1 MEVTIRQVPAQP
13 DIQEQ
18 QEAWLFH
25 GTKYSVEVNPMKK
38 VTIFVSLLLL
48 LFLTACN
55 ARSAES
61 DAQQPTQ
68 PQAESVAL
76 QVDVSGLPEGQCYR
90 QTPYLNPIGISYP
103 EGQCVW
109 NGKVYSFSNAPAKL
123 GVTDANGNSE
133 VLELPDVE
141 YIYSVCE
148 TGDTLALLAGANPLF
163 FAGTDD
169 EQSAQASSDGGH
181 AIYIYD
187 ETRHLTGSISLAER
201 GADAPYELDSNG
213 TDYFMLFSDA
223 VVRVGSDGTQLAKSG
238 DMGGRL
244 LQLVCAD
251 NAVYVCV
258 EGVRIYQTEKVVR
271 LNAQTLEPEAEL
283 SCAGLDIQGMGTA
296 ADGTLLLI
304 SGEYL
309 LRPDFA
315 AGTMTAIL
323 HWADNA
329 NTSVNNYRSVLETET
344 GFFAWNSDVEA
355 ACFYEKLPDG
365 ETLEDPTVITL
376 FAGAGSYDIEIAAA
390 NFQKLYPQYRI
401 DITASESDEQT
412 ELTLT
417 ELGAGKGYDLYL
429 LYDSQWTQL
438 DDAVFFEDLTRWM
451 EADNSKPLERIRPSV
466 LRQMQ
471 KNGGIYR
478 LPLTYTILTY
488 AADPEQL
495 SDNKPETVLR
505 ASEQGGEEFYPFA
518 FNLDYSPQMAERC
531 AIDYV
536 DAAQGTCNFEC
547 DSFYAQ
553 LALLRRQKAALDTL
567 PKNLDVADIRD
578 GLLYYYV
585 ILSADSIVYQP
596 GRYVYPELKQYVYY
610 AYPSDYD
617 SGCQLDFNSLL
628 SINTKSEQKAG
639 AWAFLS
645 YLLSESY
652 QQSMNYLPVSDTVLQ
667 EQFAQLLAQEKI
679 TLEDIDTFYAL
690 VDHAQKP
697 DYPTE
702 PIEKII
708 QEEMAAYIDGAIDE
722 KTTAERIQS
731 RAGLYLM
738 EQKESFF
745 LNRTESKGNAAMTL
759 TIYNLSASPSG
770 EKTCTLSA
778 EDAAVVE
785 TLFSIDSMTP
795 TANDSESVCA
805 YQFDIENRSY
815 LLDDSLDYVDAILR
829 ESEDDYKYYGKHL
842 SDAEIE
848 SLREIIEAYAE

>member
-1 MEVTIRQVPAQP
+1 
-13 DIQEQ
+13 
-18 QEAWLFH
+18 
-25 GTKYSVEVNPMKK
+25 MKK

-48 LFLTACN
+48 LFLTACD
-55 ARSAES
+55 ARSNAL
-61 DAQQPTQ
+61 DAQKEAQ
-68 PQAESVAL
+68 PQAEVSL
-76 QVDVSGLPEGQCYR
+76 PVDISGLPEGQCYR
-90 QTPYLNPIGISYP
+90 QMPYLNPIGISYP

-109 NGKVYSFSNAPAKL
+109 NDKVYSFSNAPAKL

-133 VLELPDVE
+133 ALELPDAE
-141 YIYSVCE
+141 FIYSVCE

-181 AIYIYD
+181 AIYLYD
-187 ETRHLTGSISLAER
+187 ETGHLTGSIPLAECS
-201 GADAPYELDSNG
+201 ADAPYELDSNG
-213 TDYFMLFSDA
+213 TDYFVLFSDT
-223 VVRVGSDGTQLAKSG
+223 VVRVGADGTQLAKSG

-244 LQLVCAD
+244 LQLACAD

-258 EGVRIYQTEKVVR
+258 EGGRIYQTEKVVR

-283 SCAGLDIQGMGTA
+283 SCAGLDVQGMGTA

-309 LRPDFA
+309 LRPNFD
-315 AGTMTAIL
+315 AGTLTAIL
-323 HWADNA
+323 RWADNA
-329 NTSVNNYRSVLETET
+329 STSVNNYRSVLETET

-417 ELGAGKGYDLYL
+417 ELGVGKGYDLYL
-429 LYDSQWTQL
+429 LYDFQWTQL

-478 LPLTYTILTY
+478 LPSGYNILTY
-488 AADPEQL
+488 AANPELL

-505 ASEQGGEEFYPFA
+505 ASEQGGEELYPFA
-518 FNLDYSPQMAERC
+518 FNLDYSSQMATRC

-536 DAAQGTCNFEC
+536 DAAQGTCNFQCE
-547 DSFYAQ
+547 SFYAQ

-567 PKNLDVADIRD
+567 PKNLDVADIRN

-596 GRYVYPELKQYVYY
+596 GRYLYPELKQYVYY
-610 AYPSDYD
+610 AYPSDQD
-617 SGCQLDFNSLL
+617 GGCQLEFGSLL
-628 SINTKSEQKAG
+628 SINSQSEQKAG

-645 YLLSESY
+645 YLLSSAY
-652 QQSMNYLPVSDTVLQ
+652 QQSVNYLPVSDTVLQ
-667 EQFAQLLAQEKI
+667 EQFAQLLAEETVTQ
-679 TLEDIDTFYAL
+679 EDIDTFYTL
-690 VDHAQKP
+690 VDHAQKL

-702 PIEKII
+702 PIEQII
-708 QEEMAAYIDGAIDE
+708 EEEMAAYLDGAIDE

-738 EQKESFF
+738 EQK
-745 LNRTESKGNAAMTL
+745 
-759 TIYNLSASPSG
+759 
-770 EKTCTLSA
+770 
-778 EDAAVVE
+778 VE
-785 TLFSIDSMTP
+785 
-795 TANDSESVCA
+795 
-805 YQFDIENRSY
+805 
-815 LLDDSLDYVDAILR
+815 
-829 ESEDDYKYYGKHL
+829 
-842 SDAEIE
+842 
-848 SLREIIEAYAE
+848 

>member
-1 MEVTIRQVPAQP
+1 
-13 DIQEQ
+13 
-18 QEAWLFH
+18 
-25 GTKYSVEVNPMKK
+25 MKK
-38 VTIFVSLLLL
+38 TICSFFLILL

-55 ARSAES
+55 ARSSAP
-61 DAQQPTQ
+61 DAQQSPE
-68 PQAESVAL
+68 PQAEAAL
-76 QVDVSGLPEGQCYR
+76 LVDISELPDGQCYR
-90 QTPYLNPIGISYP
+90 QTPYLNPIGISQP
-103 EGQCVW
+103 DGECVW

-123 GVTDANGNSE
+123 GVTGANGNSE
-133 VLELPDVE
+133 ALELPDAE
-141 YIYSVCE
+141 YIYGMCE
-148 TGDTLALLAGANPLF
+148 NGDTLAVLAGADPLF
-163 FAGTDD
+163 FAGTDN
-169 EQSAQASSDGGH
+169 EQSAQASDNGNH
-181 AIYIYD
+181 AIYLYD
-187 ETRHLTGSISLAER
+187 EAGNLTGSIPLAER
-201 GADAPYELDSNG
+201 CADAPYALESDG
-213 TDYFMLFSDA
+213 TDYFLLFSDA
-223 VVRVGSDGTQLAKSG
+223 VIRVGSDGTQLAKSG

-244 LQLVCAD
+244 LQLACAD
-251 NAVYVCV
+251 GAVYVCV
-258 EGVRIYQTEKVVR
+258 EGDRIYQTEKVIR
-271 LNAQTLEPEAEL
+271 LNAQTLETEAEL

-417 ELGAGKGYDLYL
+417 ELGVGKGYDLYL
-429 LYDSQWTQL
+429 LYDFQWTQL
-438 DDAVFFEDLTRWM
+438 DDSVFFEDLTRWM
-451 EADNSKPLERIRPSV
+451 EADNAKPLERIRPSV
-466 LRQMQ
+466 LEQMQ
-471 KNGGIYR
+471 KNGSIYR

-495 SDNKPETVLR
+495 SDNTPETVLR

-536 DAAQGTCNFEC
+536 DAAQGTCNFQCE
-547 DSFYAQ
+547 SFYAQ

-596 GRYVYPELKQYVYY
+596 GRYGYPELKQSMYY

-617 SGCQLDFNSLL
+617 GGCQLNFSSML
-628 SINTKSEQKAG
+628 SINTQSEQKAG

-645 YLLSESY
+645 YLLSSAY
-652 QQSMNYLPVSDTVLQ
+652 QQTVPYLPVSDAVLQ
-667 EQFAQLLAQEKI
+667 EQFKQLLTEETVTQA
-679 TLEDIDTFYAL
+679 DIDTFYTL
-690 VDHAQKP
+690 VDHAQKL

-702 PIEKII
+702 PIEQII
-708 QEEMAAYIDGAIDE
+708 EEEMAAYLDDAIDE

-738 EQKESFF
+738 EQK
-745 LNRTESKGNAAMTL
+745 
-759 TIYNLSASPSG
+759 
-770 EKTCTLSA
+770 
-778 EDAAVVE
+778 VE
-785 TLFSIDSMTP
+785 
-795 TANDSESVCA
+795 
-805 YQFDIENRSY
+805 
-815 LLDDSLDYVDAILR
+815 
-829 ESEDDYKYYGKHL
+829 
-842 SDAEIE
+842 
-848 SLREIIEAYAE
+848 

>member
-1 MEVTIRQVPAQP
+1 MFLPVASRWTLFLPATP
-13 DIQEQ
+13 RWIEPPLDIQDRLQ
-18 QEAWLFH
+18 QGARFFRAPKQTIWVTH
-25 GTKYSVEVNPMKK
+25 MKK
-38 VTIFVSLLLL
+38 TVFSIFLLLL

-61 DAQQPTQ
+61 DVQQSTQ
-68 PQAESVAL
+68 PKAESVAA
-76 QVDVSGLPEGQCYR
+76 QVDVSGLPEGQCYN

-133 VLELPDVE
+133 ALELPDAE

-148 TGDTLALLAGANPLF
+148 TDDALALLAGANPLF

-169 EQSAQASSDGGH
+169 EQSVRASSDGGY
-181 AIYIYD
+181 AIYLYD
-187 ETRHLTGSISLAER
+187 ETEHLTGSIPLAEC

-213 TDYFMLFSDA
+213 TDYFILFGDA
-223 VVRVGSDGTQLAKSG
+223 VVLVGADGTELAKSG
-238 DMGGRL
+238 DIGGRL
-244 LQLVCAD
+244 LQLVCVD
-251 NAVYVCV
+251 GAVFVRV
-258 EGVRIYQTEKVVR
+258 EGDVIYQTEKIVR
-271 LNAQTLEPEAEL
+271 LNAQTLETEGEL
-283 SCAGLDIQGMGTA
+283 SCDGLDIQGMGKA

-309 LRPDFA
+309 LRPDFD
-315 AGTMTAIL
+315 AGTLTAIL

-329 NTSVNNYRSVLETET
+329 NTSVNNYRTVLETES

-355 ACFYEKLPDG
+355 ACFYEKLPEG

-376 FAGAGSYDIEIAAA
+376 FAGTGSYDIEIAAA

-401 DITASESDEQT
+401 DITAAESDEQT
-412 ELTLT
+412 ELALT
-417 ELGAGKGYDLYL
+417 ELGAGKGYDMYL
-429 LYDSQWTQL
+429 LYDTQWAQL

-451 EADNSKPLERIRPSV
+451 EADSTKPLERIRPSV
-466 LRQMQ
+466 LRQVQ
-471 KNGGIYR
+471 KNGGVYR
-478 LPLTYTILTY
+478 LPVDYTILTY

-495 SDNKPETVLR
+495 PDCRPETVLR
-505 ASEQGGEEFYPFA
+505 ACEQGDDTLYPFA
-518 FNLDYSPQMAERC
+518 RNSDYSSQMAKRC

-536 DAAQGTCNFEC
+536 DAAQETCNFEC

-553 LALLRRQKAALDTL
+553 LALLRRQQEALDAL
-567 PKNLDVADIRD
+567 PKNLDVAATCD

-596 GRYVYPELKQYVYY
+596 GRYAYPELKQYVYY
-610 AYPSDYD
+610 AYPSDYN

-679 TLEDIDTFYAL
+679 TQENIDTFYAL

-702 PIEKII
+702 PIEQII
-708 QEEMAAYIDGAIDE
+708 LEEMAAYLDGAIDE

-731 RAGLYLM
+731 RVSLYLM
-738 EQKESFF
+738 EQK
-745 LNRTESKGNAAMTL
+745 
-759 TIYNLSASPSG
+759 
-770 EKTCTLSA
+770 
-778 EDAAVVE
+778 VE
-785 TLFSIDSMTP
+785 
-795 TANDSESVCA
+795 
-805 YQFDIENRSY
+805 
-815 LLDDSLDYVDAILR
+815 
-829 ESEDDYKYYGKHL
+829 
-842 SDAEIE
+842 
-848 SLREIIEAYAE
+848 

>member
-1 MEVTIRQVPAQP
+1 MFLPVASRWTLFLPATP
-13 DIQEQ
+13 RWIEPPLDIQDRLQ
-18 QEAWLFH
+18 QGARFFRAPKQTIWVTH
-25 GTKYSVEVNPMKK
+25 MKK
-38 VTIFVSLLLL
+38 TVFSIFLLLL

-61 DAQQPTQ
+61 DVQQSTQ
-68 PQAESVAL
+68 PKAESVAA
-76 QVDVSGLPEGQCYR
+76 QVDVSGLPEGQCYN

-133 VLELPDVE
+133 ALDLPDAE

-148 TGDTLALLAGANPLF
+148 TDDALALLAGANPLF

-169 EQSAQASSDGGH
+169 EQSVRASSDGGY
-181 AIYIYD
+181 AIYLYD
-187 ETRHLTGSISLAER
+187 ETEHLTGSIPLAEC
-201 GADAPYELDSNG
+201 GADAPYELDSDG
-213 TDYFMLFSDA
+213 TDYFILFGDA
-223 VVRVGSDGTQLAKSG
+223 VVLVGADGTELAKSG
-238 DMGGRL
+238 DIGGRL
-244 LQLVCAD
+244 LQLVCVD
-251 NAVYVCV
+251 GAVFVRV
-258 EGVRIYQTEKVVR
+258 EGDVIYQTEKIVR
-271 LNAQTLEPEAEL
+271 LNAQTLETEGEL
-283 SCAGLDIQGMGTA
+283 SCDGLDIQGMGKA

-309 LRPDFA
+309 LRPDFD
-315 AGTMTAIL
+315 AGTLTAIL

-329 NTSVNNYRSVLETET
+329 NTSVNNYRTVLETES

-355 ACFYEKLPDG
+355 ACFYEKLPEG

-376 FAGAGSYDIEIAAA
+376 FAGTGSYDIEIAAA

-401 DITASESDEQT
+401 DITAAESDEQT
-412 ELTLT
+412 ELALT
-417 ELGAGKGYDLYL
+417 ELGAGKGYDMYL
-429 LYDSQWTQL
+429 LYDTQWAQL

-451 EADNSKPLERIRPSV
+451 EADSTKPLERIRPSV
-466 LRQMQ
+466 LRQVQ
-471 KNGGIYR
+471 KNGGVYR
-478 LPLTYTILTY
+478 LPVDYTILTY

-495 SDNKPETVLR
+495 PDCRPETVLR
-505 ASEQGGEEFYPFA
+505 ACEQGDDTLYPFA
-518 FNLDYSPQMAERC
+518 RNSDYSSQMAKRC

-536 DAAQGTCNFEC
+536 DAAQETCNFEC

-553 LALLRRQKAALDTL
+553 LALLRRQQEALDAL
-567 PKNLDVADIRD
+567 PKNLDVAATCD

-679 TLEDIDTFYAL
+679 TQENIDTFYAL

-702 PIEKII
+702 PIEQII
-708 QEEMAAYIDGAIDE
+708 LEEMAAYLDGAIDE

-731 RAGLYLM
+731 RVSLYLM
-738 EQKESFF
+738 EQK
-745 LNRTESKGNAAMTL
+745 
-759 TIYNLSASPSG
+759 
-770 EKTCTLSA
+770 
-778 EDAAVVE
+778 VE
-785 TLFSIDSMTP
+785 
-795 TANDSESVCA
+795 
-805 YQFDIENRSY
+805 
-815 LLDDSLDYVDAILR
+815 
-829 ESEDDYKYYGKHL
+829 
-842 SDAEIE
+842 
-848 SLREIIEAYAE
+848 

>member
-1 MEVTIRQVPAQP
+1 
-13 DIQEQ
+13 
-18 QEAWLFH
+18 
-25 GTKYSVEVNPMKK
+25 MKK
-38 VTIFVSLLLL
+38 TVFSFFFLLL
-48 LFLTACN
+48 LFLTACDAQSN
-55 ARSAES
+55 EP
-61 DAQQPTQ
+61 DAQQSTDI
-68 PQAESVAL
+68 QAENAAS
-76 QVDVSGLPEGQCYR
+76 QVDISELPEGQCYS

-133 VLELPDVE
+133 ALELPDVE

-187 ETRHLTGSISLAER
+187 ETGHLTGSISLAER

-213 TDYFMLFSDA
+213 KDYFMLLSDA
-223 VVRVGSDGTQLAKSG
+223 VVRVGADGTQLTKSG

-244 LQLVCAD
+244 LQLVCVD
-251 NAVYVCV
+251 GAVFVRV
-258 EGVRIYQTEKVVR
+258 EGDAIYQTEKIVR
-271 LNAQTLEPEAEL
+271 LNAQTLETETEL
-283 SCAGLDIQGMGTA
+283 SCDGLDIQGMGKA

-309 LRPDFA
+309 LRPNFD
-315 AGTMTAIL
+315 AGTLTAIL
-323 HWADNA
+323 RWADNA
-329 NTSVNNYRSVLETET
+329 STSVNNYRSVMETES
-344 GFFAWNSDVEA
+344 GFFAWNSDVEVA
-355 ACFYEKLPDG
+355 YFYEKLPDG

-376 FAGAGSYDIEIAAA
+376 FAGAGSYEIELAAV

-401 DITASESDEQT
+401 DITAAESDEQT
-412 ELTLT
+412 ELALT
-417 ELGAGKGYDLYL
+417 ELGAGKGYDMYM

-438 DDAVFFEDLTRWM
+438 DDSVFFEDLTRWM
-451 EADNSKPLERIRPSV
+451 EADSTKPIEKIRPSV
-466 LRQMQ
+466 LQQMQ

-495 SDNKPETVLR
+495 SDSRPETVLQ
-505 ASEQGGEEFYPFA
+505 ACEHGGEELYPFT
-518 FNLDYSPQMAERC
+518 FVTDYSSQMARRC

-567 PKNLDVADIRD
+567 PKNLDVAATCD

-596 GRYVYPELKQYVYY
+596 GRYLYPELKQYVYY
-610 AYPSDYD
+610 AYPSDYAG
-617 SGCQLDFNSLL
+617 GCQLEFDSQL
-628 SINTKSEQKAG
+628 SISSQSEQKEG

-645 YLLSESY
+645 YLLSDAY
-652 QQSMNYLPVSDTVLQ
+652 QQSVYSLPVNDMVLQ
-667 EQFAQLLAQEKI
+667 EQFAQLLAEEKV
-679 TLEDIDTFYAL
+679 TQEDIDTLYAL

-702 PIEKII
+702 PIEQII
-708 QEEMAAYIDGAIDE
+708 QEEMAAYLDGAVDE
-722 KTTAERIQS
+722 KTTAEHIQS
-731 RAGLYLM
+731 RALLYLM
-738 EQKESFF
+738 EQKV
-745 LNRTESKGNAAMTL
+745 A
-759 TIYNLSASPSG
+759 
-770 EKTCTLSA
+770 
-778 EDAAVVE
+778 
-785 TLFSIDSMTP
+785 
-795 TANDSESVCA
+795 
-805 YQFDIENRSY
+805 
-815 LLDDSLDYVDAILR
+815 
-829 ESEDDYKYYGKHL
+829 
-842 SDAEIE
+842 
-848 SLREIIEAYAE
+848 

>member
-1 MEVTIRQVPAQP
+1 MFLPVASRWTLFLPATP
-13 DIQEQ
+13 RWIEPPLDIQDRLQ
-18 QEAWLFH
+18 QGARFFRAPKQTIWVTH
-25 GTKYSVEVNPMKK
+25 MKK
-38 VTIFVSLLLL
+38 TVFSIFLLLL

-61 DAQQPTQ
+61 DVQQSTQ
-68 PQAESVAL
+68 PKAESVAA
-76 QVDVSGLPEGQCYR
+76 QVDVSGLPEGQCYN

-133 VLELPDVE
+133 ALELPDAE
-141 YIYSVCE
+141 YLYGVCGA
-148 TGDTLALLAGANPLF
+148 GDTLAVLAGADPLF
-163 FAGTDD
+163 FAGTDN
-169 EQSAQASSDGGH
+169 EQSVQASGDDGH
-181 AIYIYD
+181 AIYLYD
-187 ETRHLTGSISLAER
+187 KAGNLTGSIPLAER
-201 GADAPYELDSNG
+201 CADAPYALDSDG
-213 TDYFMLFSDA
+213 TDFFLLFSDA
-223 VVRVGSDGTQLAKSG
+223 VVRIGADGTQLAKSG

-244 LQLVCAD
+244 LQLICAD

-258 EGVRIYQTEKVVR
+258 EGGRIYQTEKVVR

-283 SCAGLDIQGMGTA
+283 SCAGLDVQGMGTA

-309 LRPDFA
+309 LRPDFD
-315 AGTMTAIL
+315 AGTLTAIL

-329 NTSVNNYRSVLETET
+329 NTSVNNYRSILETET

-376 FAGAGSYDIEIAAA
+376 FAGTGSYEIEIAAA

-412 ELTLT
+412 ELALT

-438 DDAVFFEDLTRWM
+438 DDSVFFEDLTRWM
-451 EADNSKPLERIRPSV
+451 EADSTKPLERIRPSV
-466 LRQMQ
+466 LQQMQ

-495 SDNKPETVLR
+495 SDNKPETVLQ
-505 ASEQGGEEFYPFA
+505 ACEQGGEELYPFA
-518 FNLDYSPQMAERC
+518 RNAEYSSLMAERC

-536 DAAQGTCNFEC
+536 DAAQGTCNFQCE
-547 DSFYAQ
+547 SFYAQ
-553 LALLRRQKAALDTL
+553 LALLQRQQEALDAL
-567 PKNLDVADIRD
+567 PKNLDVAATCD

-679 TLEDIDTFYAL
+679 TQENIDTFYAL

-702 PIEKII
+702 PIEQII
-708 QEEMAAYIDGAIDE
+708 LEEMAAYLDGAIDE

-731 RAGLYLM
+731 RVSLYLM
-738 EQKESFF
+738 EQK
-745 LNRTESKGNAAMTL
+745 
-759 TIYNLSASPSG
+759 
-770 EKTCTLSA
+770 
-778 EDAAVVE
+778 VE
-785 TLFSIDSMTP
+785 
-795 TANDSESVCA
+795 
-805 YQFDIENRSY
+805 
-815 LLDDSLDYVDAILR
+815 
-829 ESEDDYKYYGKHL
+829 
-842 SDAEIE
+842 
-848 SLREIIEAYAE
+848 

>member
-1 MEVTIRQVPAQP
+1 MKIRTSSSKAYKTQESAQS
-13 DIQEQ
+13 QEQ
-18 QEAWLFH
+18 PKH
-25 GTKYSVEVNPMKK
+25 GIEMNHMKK
-38 VTIFVSLLLL
+38 TIFSLFLLLL
-48 LFLTACN
+48 LFLTACD
-55 ARSAES
+55 ARSNAL
-61 DAQQPTQ
+61 DAQKEAQ
-68 PQAESVAL
+68 PQAEVSL
-76 QVDVSGLPEGQCYR
+76 PVDISGLPEGQCYR
-90 QTPYLNPIGISYP
+90 QMPYLNPIGISYP

-109 NGKVYSFSNAPAKL
+109 NDKVYSFSNAPAKL

-133 VLELPDVE
+133 ALELPDAE
-141 YIYSVCE
+141 FIYSVCE
-148 TGDTLALLAGANPLF
+148 TGDTLAVLAGADPLF
-163 FAGTDD
+163 FAGTDN
-169 EQSAQASSDGGH
+169 EQSAQASENGNH
-181 AIYIYD
+181 AIYLYD
-187 ETRHLTGSISLAER
+187 EAGNLTGSIPLAER
-201 GADAPYELDSNG
+201 YADAPYALDSDG
-213 TDYFMLFSDA
+213 TDFFLLFSDA
-223 VVRVGSDGTQLAKSG
+223 VVRIGADGTQLAKSG

-244 LQLVCAD
+244 LQLICAD

-258 EGVRIYQTEKVVR
+258 EGGRIYQTEKVVR

-567 PKNLDVADIRD
+567 PKNLDVAATCD

-596 GRYVYPELKQYVYY
+596 GRYLYPELKQYVYY
-610 AYPSDYD
+610 AYPSDYAG
-617 SGCQLDFNSLL
+617 GCQLEFDSQL
-628 SINTKSEQKAG
+628 SINSQSEQKEG

-645 YLLSESY
+645 YLLSDAY
-652 QQSMNYLPVSDTVLQ
+652 QQSVYSLPVNDMVLQ
-667 EQFAQLLAQEKI
+667 EQFAQLLAEEKV
-679 TLEDIDTFYAL
+679 TQEDIDTLYAL

-702 PIEKII
+702 PIEQII
-708 QEEMAAYIDGAIDE
+708 QEEMAAYLDGVIDE

-738 EQKESFF
+738 EQK
-745 LNRTESKGNAAMTL
+745 
-759 TIYNLSASPSG
+759 
-770 EKTCTLSA
+770 
-778 EDAAVVE
+778 V
-785 TLFSIDSMTP
+785 
-795 TANDSESVCA
+795 
-805 YQFDIENRSY
+805 Q
-815 LLDDSLDYVDAILR
+815 
-829 ESEDDYKYYGKHL
+829 
-842 SDAEIE
+842 
-848 SLREIIEAYAE
+848 

>member
-1 MEVTIRQVPAQP
+1 
-13 DIQEQ
+13 
-18 QEAWLFH
+18 
-25 GTKYSVEVNPMKK
+25 MKK
-38 VTIFVSLLLL
+38 TVFPFFLLLL

-61 DAQQPTQ
+61 DVQQSTQ
-68 PQAESVAL
+68 PKAESVAS
-76 QVDVSGLPEGQCYR
+76 QVDVSGLPEGQCYN

-109 NGKVYSFSNAPAKL
+109 NDKVYSFSNAPAKL

-181 AIYIYD
+181 AIYLYD
-187 ETRHLTGSISLAER
+187 ETGNLTGSIPLTER
-201 GADAPYELDSNG
+201 CTDAPYELDSNG

-223 VVRVGSDGTQLAKSG
+223 VVRVGDDGTQLAKSG
-238 DMGGRL
+238 DIGGRL
-244 LQLVCAD
+244 LQLVCVD
-251 NAVYVCV
+251 GAVFVRV
-258 EGVRIYQTEKVVR
+258 EGDAIYQTEKIIR
-271 LNAQTLEPEAEL
+271 LDAQTLETETEF
-283 SCAGLDIQGMGTA
+283 SCDGLDIQGMGKA
-296 ADGTLLLI
+296 EDGTLLLI
-304 SGEYL
+304 SGVYL
-309 LRPDFA
+309 LRPDFE
-315 AGTMTAIL
+315 AGKLTAIL
-323 HWADNA
+323 HLADNA
-329 NTSVNNYRSVLETET
+329 NTSVNNYRSVLETEH

-355 ACFYEKLPDG
+355 ACFYEKLPEG

-376 FAGAGSYDIEIAAA
+376 FAGTGSYDIEIAAA

-401 DITASESDEQT
+401 DITAAESDEQT
-412 ELTLT
+412 ELALT
-417 ELGAGKGYDLYL
+417 ELGAGKGYDMYL
-429 LYDSQWTQL
+429 LYDTQWAQL

-451 EADNSKPLERIRPSV
+451 EADSAKPLERIRPSV
-466 LRQMQ
+466 LRQAQ
-471 KNGGIYR
+471 KNGGVYR
-478 LPLTYTILTY
+478 LPVDYTILIY
-488 AADPEQL
+488 AADPELL
-495 SDNKPETVLR
+495 SDNTPETVLR
-505 ASEQGGEEFYPFA
+505 ACEQDGIELYPFA
-518 FNLDYSPQMAERC
+518 FITDYSSQMAKRC
-531 AIDYV
+531 AMDYV
-536 DAAQGTCNFEC
+536 DAAQGTCNFQC

-553 LALLRRQKAALDTL
+553 LALLRRQQEALDTL
-567 PKNLDVADIRD
+567 PKNLDVAATCD

-596 GRYVYPELKQYVYY
+596 GRYAYPELKRYVYY
-610 AYPSDYD
+610 AYPSDYN

-652 QQSMNYLPVSDTVLQ
+652 QQSMNYLPVSDMVLQ

-679 TLEDIDTFYAL
+679 TQEDIDTFYAL

-708 QEEMAAYIDGAIDE
+708 QEEMAAYIDGAIEE

-731 RAGLYLM
+731 RVSLYLM
-738 EQKESFF
+738 EQK
-745 LNRTESKGNAAMTL
+745 
-759 TIYNLSASPSG
+759 
-770 EKTCTLSA
+770 
-778 EDAAVVE
+778 VE
-785 TLFSIDSMTP
+785 
-795 TANDSESVCA
+795 
-805 YQFDIENRSY
+805 
-815 LLDDSLDYVDAILR
+815 
-829 ESEDDYKYYGKHL
+829 
-842 SDAEIE
+842 
-848 SLREIIEAYAE
+848 

>member
-1 MEVTIRQVPAQP
+1 
-13 DIQEQ
+13 
-18 QEAWLFH
+18 
-25 GTKYSVEVNPMKK
+25 MKK
-38 VTIFVSLLLL
+38 TVFPFFLLLL

-61 DAQQPTQ
+61 DVQQSTQ
-68 PQAESVAL
+68 PKAESVAS
-76 QVDVSGLPEGQCYR
+76 QVDVSGLPEGQCYN

-109 NGKVYSFSNAPAKL
+109 NDKVYSFSNAPAKL

-181 AIYIYD
+181 AIYLYD
-187 ETRHLTGSISLAER
+187 ETGNLTGSIPLTER
-201 GADAPYELDSNG
+201 CTDAPYELDSNG

-223 VVRVGSDGTQLAKSG
+223 VVRVGDDGTQLAKSG
-238 DMGGRL
+238 DIGGRL
-244 LQLVCAD
+244 LQLVCVD
-251 NAVYVCV
+251 GAVFVRV
-258 EGVRIYQTEKVVR
+258 EGDAIYQTEKIIR
-271 LNAQTLEPEAEL
+271 LDAQTLETETEF
-283 SCAGLDIQGMGTA
+283 SCDGLDIQGMGKA
-296 ADGTLLLI
+296 EDGTLLLI
-304 SGEYL
+304 SGVYL
-309 LRPDFA
+309 LRPDFE
-315 AGTMTAIL
+315 AGKLTAIL
-323 HWADNA
+323 HLADNA
-329 NTSVNNYRSVLETET
+329 NTSVNNYRSVLETEH

-355 ACFYEKLPDG
+355 ACFYEKLPEG

-376 FAGAGSYDIEIAAA
+376 FAGTGSYDIEIAAA

-401 DITASESDEQT
+401 DITAAESDEQT
-412 ELTLT
+412 ELALT
-417 ELGAGKGYDLYL
+417 ELGAGKGYDMYL
-429 LYDSQWTQL
+429 LYDTQWAQL

-451 EADNSKPLERIRPSV
+451 EADSAKPLERIRPSV
-466 LRQMQ
+466 LRQAQ
-471 KNGGIYR
+471 KNGGVYR
-478 LPLTYTILTY
+478 LPVDYTILIY
-488 AADPEQL
+488 AADPELL
-495 SDNKPETVLR
+495 SDNTPETVLR
-505 ASEQGGEEFYPFA
+505 ACEQDGIELYPFA
-518 FNLDYSPQMAERC
+518 FITDYSSQMAKRC
-531 AIDYV
+531 AMDYV
-536 DAAQGTCNFEC
+536 DAAQGTCNFQC

-553 LALLRRQKAALDTL
+553 LALLRRQQEALDTL
-567 PKNLDVADIRD
+567 PKNLDVAATCD

-596 GRYVYPELKQYVYY
+596 GRYAYPELKQYVYY

-645 YLLSESY
+645 YLLSEAY
-652 QQSMNYLPVSDTVLQ
+652 QQSMNYLPVSDMVLQ

-679 TLEDIDTFYAL
+679 TQEDIDTFYAL

-702 PIEKII
+702 PIEKTI

-731 RAGLYLM
+731 RVSLYLM
-738 EQKESFF
+738 EQK
-745 LNRTESKGNAAMTL
+745 
-759 TIYNLSASPSG
+759 
-770 EKTCTLSA
+770 
-778 EDAAVVE
+778 VE
-785 TLFSIDSMTP
+785 
-795 TANDSESVCA
+795 
-805 YQFDIENRSY
+805 
-815 LLDDSLDYVDAILR
+815 
-829 ESEDDYKYYGKHL
+829 
-842 SDAEIE
+842 
-848 SLREIIEAYAE
+848 

>member
-1 MEVTIRQVPAQP
+1 
-13 DIQEQ
+13 
-18 QEAWLFH
+18 
-25 GTKYSVEVNPMKK
+25 MKK
-38 VTIFVSLLLL
+38 TIFAFFLILL

-55 ARSAES
+55 ARSTEPEMHQAP
-61 DAQQPTQ
+61 DT
-68 PQAESVAL
+68 QAESTAL
-76 QVDVSGLPEGQCYR
+76 LVDISELLDGQCYR

-109 NGKVYSFSNAPAKL
+109 NGKVYSFSNAPGKL
-123 GVTDANGNSE
+123 GVTDANGNSKA
-133 VLELPDVE
+133 LELPDAE
-141 YIYSVCE
+141 YIYGMCE
-148 TGDTLALLAGANPLF
+148 NGDTLAVLAGADPLF
-163 FAGTDD
+163 FAGTDN
-169 EQSAQASSDGGH
+169 EQSAQASENGNH
-181 AIYIYD
+181 AIYLYD
-187 ETRHLTGSISLAER
+187 EARNLTGSIPLAER
-201 GADAPYELDSNG
+201 CTDAPYALDSDG
-213 TDYFMLFSDA
+213 TDFFLLFSDA
-223 VVRVGSDGTQLAKSG
+223 VVRIGADGTQLAKSG

-244 LQLVCAD
+244 LQLACAD
-251 NAVYVCV
+251 GAVYVCV
-258 EGVRIYQTEKVVR
+258 EGGRIYQTEKVVR

-283 SCAGLDIQGMGTA
+283 SCAGLDVQGMGTA

-329 NTSVNNYRSVLETET
+329 NTSVNNYRSVLETEI

-412 ELTLT
+412 ELALT

-429 LYDSQWTQL
+429 LYDFQWTQL
-438 DDAVFFEDLTRWM
+438 DDAMFFEDLTRWM

-466 LRQMQ
+466 LQQMQ
-471 KNGGIYR
+471 KKGGIYR

-495 SDNKPETVLR
+495 SDNTPETVLR
-505 ASEQGGEEFYPFA
+505 ACEQGGEEFYPFA

-567 PKNLDVADIRD
+567 PENLDVAATCD

-596 GRYVYPELKQYVYY
+596 GRYGYSELKQSVYY

-617 SGCQLDFNSLL
+617 GGCQLNFSSML
-628 SINTKSEQKAG
+628 SINTQSEQKAG

-645 YLLSESY
+645 YLLSDAC
-652 QQSMNYLPVSDTVLQ
+652 QQSVNYLPVSDTVLQ
-667 EQFAQLLAQEKI
+667 EQFKQLLTEETVTQ
-679 TLEDIDTFYAL
+679 EDIDTFYTL
-690 VDHAQKP
+690 VDHAQKL

-702 PIEKII
+702 PIEQII
-708 QEEMAAYIDGAIDE
+708 EEEMAAYLDGVIDE

-731 RAGLYLM
+731 RASLYLM
-738 EQKESFF
+738 EQK
-745 LNRTESKGNAAMTL
+745 
-759 TIYNLSASPSG
+759 
-770 EKTCTLSA
+770 
-778 EDAAVVE
+778 V
-785 TLFSIDSMTP
+785 
-795 TANDSESVCA
+795 
-805 YQFDIENRSY
+805 Q
-815 LLDDSLDYVDAILR
+815 
-829 ESEDDYKYYGKHL
+829 
-842 SDAEIE
+842 
-848 SLREIIEAYAE
+848 

>member
-1 MEVTIRQVPAQP
+1 
-13 DIQEQ
+13 
-18 QEAWLFH
+18 
-25 GTKYSVEVNPMKK
+25 MKK
-38 VTIFVSLLLL
+38 TVFPFFLLLL

-61 DAQQPTQ
+61 DVQQSTQ
-68 PQAESVAL
+68 PKAESVAS
-76 QVDVSGLPEGQCYR
+76 QVDVSGLPEGQCYN

-109 NGKVYSFSNAPAKL
+109 NDKVYSFSNAPAKL

-181 AIYIYD
+181 AIYLYD
-187 ETRHLTGSISLAER
+187 ETGNLTGSIPLTER
-201 GADAPYELDSNG
+201 CTDAPYELDSNG

-223 VVRVGSDGTQLAKSG
+223 VVRVGDDGTQLAKRG
-238 DMGGRL
+238 DIGGRL
-244 LQLVCAD
+244 LQLVCVD
-251 NAVYVCV
+251 GAVFVRV
-258 EGVRIYQTEKVVR
+258 EGDAIYQTEKIIR
-271 LNAQTLEPEAEL
+271 LDAQTLETETEF
-283 SCAGLDIQGMGTA
+283 SCDGLDIQGMGKA
-296 ADGTLLLI
+296 KDGTLLLI
-304 SGEYL
+304 SGVYL
-309 LRPDFA
+309 LRPDFE
-315 AGTMTAIL
+315 AGKLTAIL
-323 HWADNA
+323 HLADNA
-329 NTSVNNYRSVLETET
+329 NTSVNNYRSVLETEH

-355 ACFYEKLPDG
+355 ACFYEKLPEG

-376 FAGAGSYDIEIAAA
+376 FAGTGSYDIEIAAA

-401 DITASESDEQT
+401 DITAAESDEQT
-412 ELTLT
+412 ELALT

-536 DAAQGTCNFEC
+536 DAAQGTCNFQC

-553 LALLRRQKAALDTL
+553 LALLRRQQEALDTL
-567 PKNLDVADIRD
+567 PKNLDVAATCD

-596 GRYVYPELKQYVYY
+596 GRYAYPELKQYVYY
-610 AYPSDYD
+610 AYPSDYN

-652 QQSMNYLPVSDTVLQ
+652 QQSMNYLPVSDMVLQ

-679 TLEDIDTFYAL
+679 TQEDIDTFYGL
-690 VDHAQKP
+690 VDHAQKT

-708 QEEMAAYIDGAIDE
+708 QEEMAAYIDGAIEE

-731 RAGLYLM
+731 RVSLYLM
-738 EQKESFF
+738 EQK
-745 LNRTESKGNAAMTL
+745 
-759 TIYNLSASPSG
+759 
-770 EKTCTLSA
+770 
-778 EDAAVVE
+778 VE
-785 TLFSIDSMTP
+785 
-795 TANDSESVCA
+795 
-805 YQFDIENRSY
+805 
-815 LLDDSLDYVDAILR
+815 
-829 ESEDDYKYYGKHL
+829 
-842 SDAEIE
+842 
-848 SLREIIEAYAE
+848 

>member
-1 MEVTIRQVPAQP
+1 
-13 DIQEQ
+13 
-18 QEAWLFH
+18 
-25 GTKYSVEVNPMKK
+25 MKK

-68 PQAESVAL
+68 PQAESVAS

-90 QTPYLNPIGISYP
+90 QTPYLNPIGISQP

-123 GVTDANGNSE
+123 GITDANGNSE
-133 VLELPDVE
+133 ALELPDAE
-141 YIYSVCE
+141 YIYGMCE
-148 TGDTLALLAGANPLF
+148 NGDTLAVLAGADPLF
-163 FAGTDD
+163 FAGTDN
-169 EQSAQASSDGGH
+169 EQSAQASENGNH
-181 AIYIYD
+181 AIYLYD
-187 ETRHLTGSISLAER
+187 EAGNLTGSIPLAER

-223 VVRVGSDGTQLAKSG
+223 VVRVGDDGTQLAKSG
-238 DMGGRL
+238 DIGGRL
-244 LQLVCAD
+244 LQLVCVD
-251 NAVYVCV
+251 GAVFVRV
-258 EGVRIYQTEKVVR
+258 EGDAIYQTEKIIR
-271 LNAQTLEPEAEL
+271 LDAQTLETETEF
-283 SCAGLDIQGMGTA
+283 SCDGLDIQGMGKA
-296 ADGTLLLI
+296 EDGTLLLI
-304 SGEYL
+304 SGVYL
-309 LRPDFA
+309 LRPDFE
-315 AGTMTAIL
+315 AGKLTAIL
-323 HWADNA
+323 HLADNA
-329 NTSVNNYRSVLETET
+329 NTSVNNYRSVLETEH

-355 ACFYEKLPDG
+355 ACFYEKLPEG

-376 FAGAGSYDIEIAAA
+376 FAGTGSYDIEIAAA

-401 DITASESDEQT
+401 DITAAESDEQT
-412 ELTLT
+412 ELALT
-417 ELGAGKGYDLYL
+417 ELGAGKGYDMYL
-429 LYDSQWTQL
+429 LYDTQWAQL

-451 EADNSKPLERIRPSV
+451 EADSAKPLERIRPSV
-466 LRQMQ
+466 LRQAQ
-471 KNGGIYR
+471 KNGGVYR
-478 LPLTYTILTY
+478 LPVDYTILIY
-488 AADPEQL
+488 AADPELL
-495 SDNKPETVLR
+495 SDNTPETVLR
-505 ASEQGGEEFYPFA
+505 ACEQDGIELYPFA
-518 FNLDYSPQMAERC
+518 FITDYSSQMAKRC
-531 AIDYV
+531 AMDYV
-536 DAAQGTCNFEC
+536 DAAQGTCNFQC

-553 LALLRRQKAALDTL
+553 LALLRRQQEALDTL
-567 PKNLDVADIRD
+567 PKNLDVAATCD

-596 GRYVYPELKQYVYY
+596 GRYAYPELKQYVYY

-645 YLLSESY
+645 YLLSEAY
-652 QQSMNYLPVSDTVLQ
+652 QQSMNYLPVSDMVLQ

-679 TLEDIDTFYAL
+679 TQEDIDTFYAL

>member
-1 MEVTIRQVPAQP
+1 
-13 DIQEQ
+13 
-18 QEAWLFH
+18 
-25 GTKYSVEVNPMKK
+25 MKK
-38 VTIFVSLLLL
+38 TVFPFFLLLL

-61 DAQQPTQ
+61 DVQQSTQ
-68 PQAESVAL
+68 PKAESVAS
-76 QVDVSGLPEGQCYR
+76 QVDVSGLPEGQCYN

-109 NGKVYSFSNAPAKL
+109 NDKVYSFSNAPAKL

-181 AIYIYD
+181 AIYLYD
-187 ETRHLTGSISLAER
+187 ETGNLTGSIPLTER
-201 GADAPYELDSNG
+201 CTDAPYELDSNG

-223 VVRVGSDGTQLAKSG
+223 VVRVGDDGTQLAKSG
-238 DMGGRL
+238 DIGGRL
-244 LQLVCAD
+244 LQLVCVD
-251 NAVYVCV
+251 GAVFVRV
-258 EGVRIYQTEKVVR
+258 EGDAIYQTEKIIR
-271 LNAQTLEPEAEL
+271 LDAQTLETETEF
-283 SCAGLDIQGMGTA
+283 SCDGLDIQGMGKA
-296 ADGTLLLI
+296 EDGTLLLI
-304 SGEYL
+304 SGVYL
-309 LRPDFA
+309 LRPDFE
-315 AGTMTAIL
+315 AGKLTAIL
-323 HWADNA
+323 HLADNA
-329 NTSVNNYRSVLETET
+329 NTSVNNYRSVLETEH

-355 ACFYEKLPDG
+355 ACFYEKLPEG

-376 FAGAGSYDIEIAAA
+376 FAGTGSYDIEIAAA

-401 DITASESDEQT
+401 DITAAESDEQT
-412 ELTLT
+412 ELALT
-417 ELGAGKGYDLYL
+417 ELGAGKGYDMYL
-429 LYDSQWTQL
+429 LYDTQWAQL

-451 EADNSKPLERIRPSV
+451 EADSAKPLERIRPSV
-466 LRQMQ
+466 LRQAQ
-471 KNGGIYR
+471 KNGGVYR
-478 LPLTYTILTY
+478 LPVDYTILIY
-488 AADPEQL
+488 AADPELL
-495 SDNKPETVLR
+495 SDNTPETVLR
-505 ASEQGGEEFYPFA
+505 ACEQDGIELYPFA
-518 FNLDYSPQMAERC
+518 FITDYSSQMAKRC
-531 AIDYV
+531 AMDYV
-536 DAAQGTCNFEC
+536 DAAQGTCNFQY

-553 LALLRRQKAALDTL
+553 LALLRRQQEALDTL
-567 PKNLDVADIRD
+567 PKNLDVAATCD

-596 GRYVYPELKQYVYY
+596 GRYAYPELKQYVYY

-645 YLLSESY
+645 YLLSEAY
-652 QQSMNYLPVSDTVLQ
+652 QQSMNYLPVSDMVLQ

-679 TLEDIDTFYAL
+679 TQEDIDTFYAL

-708 QEEMAAYIDGAIDE
+708 QEEMAAYIDGAIEE

-731 RAGLYLM
+731 RVSLYLM
-738 EQKESFF
+738 EQK
-745 LNRTESKGNAAMTL
+745 
-759 TIYNLSASPSG
+759 
-770 EKTCTLSA
+770 
-778 EDAAVVE
+778 VE
-785 TLFSIDSMTP
+785 
-795 TANDSESVCA
+795 
-805 YQFDIENRSY
+805 
-815 LLDDSLDYVDAILR
+815 
-829 ESEDDYKYYGKHL
+829 
-842 SDAEIE
+842 
-848 SLREIIEAYAE
+848 

>member
-1 MEVTIRQVPAQP
+1 
-13 DIQEQ
+13 
-18 QEAWLFH
+18 
-25 GTKYSVEVNPMKK
+25 MKK

-61 DAQQPTQ
+61 DVQQSTQ
-68 PQAESVAL
+68 PKAESVAA
-76 QVDVSGLPEGQCYR
+76 QVDVSGLPEGQCYN

-133 VLELPDVE
+133 ALELPDAE

-148 TGDTLALLAGANPLF
+148 TDDAFALLAGANPLF

-169 EQSAQASSDGGH
+169 EQSVRASSDGGY
-181 AIYIYD
+181 AIYLYD
-187 ETRHLTGSISLAER
+187 ETEHLTGSIPLAEC
-201 GADAPYELDSNG
+201 GADAPYELDSDG
-213 TDYFMLFSDA
+213 TDYFILFGDA
-223 VVRVGSDGTQLAKSG
+223 VVLVGADGTELAKSG
-238 DMGGRL
+238 DIGGRL
-244 LQLVCAD
+244 LQLVCVD
-251 NAVYVCV
+251 GAVFVRV
-258 EGVRIYQTEKVVR
+258 EGDVIYQTEKIVR
-271 LNAQTLEPEAEL
+271 LNAQTLETEGEL
-283 SCAGLDIQGMGTA
+283 SCDGLDIQGMGKA

-309 LRPDFA
+309 LRPDFD
-315 AGTMTAIL
+315 AGTLTAIL

-329 NTSVNNYRSVLETET
+329 NTSVNNYRTVLETES

-355 ACFYEKLPDG
+355 ACFYEKLPEG

-376 FAGAGSYDIEIAAA
+376 FAGTGSYDIEIAAA

-401 DITASESDEQT
+401 DITAAESDEQT
-412 ELTLT
+412 ELALT
-417 ELGAGKGYDLYL
+417 ELGAGKGYDMYL
-429 LYDSQWTQL
+429 LYDTQWAQL

-451 EADNSKPLERIRPSV
+451 EADSTKPLERIRPSV

-471 KNGGIYR
+471 KNGGVYR
-478 LPLTYTILTY
+478 LPVDYTILTY
-488 AADPEQL
+488 AADPEEL
-495 SDNKPETVLR
+495 PDCRPETVLR
-505 ASEQGGEEFYPFA
+505 ACEQGDDTLYPFA
-518 FNLDYSPQMAERC
+518 RNSDYSSQMAKRC

-536 DAAQGTCNFEC
+536 DASKGTCNFEC

-553 LALLRRQKAALDTL
+553 LALLRRQQEALDAL
-567 PKNLDVADIRD
+567 PKNLDVAVTCD

-679 TLEDIDTFYAL
+679 TQEDI
-690 VDHAQKP
+690 
-697 DYPTE
+697 
-702 PIEKII
+702 
-708 QEEMAAYIDGAIDE
+708 
-722 KTTAERIQS
+722 
-731 RAGLYLM
+731 
-738 EQKESFF
+738 
-745 LNRTESKGNAAMTL
+745 
-759 TIYNLSASPSG
+759 
-770 EKTCTLSA
+770 
-778 EDAAVVE
+778 
-785 TLFSIDSMTP
+785 
-795 TANDSESVCA
+795 
-805 YQFDIENRSY
+805 DIENRSY

>member
-1 MEVTIRQVPAQP
+1 
-13 DIQEQ
+13 
-18 QEAWLFH
+18 
-25 GTKYSVEVNPMKK
+25 MKK
-38 VTIFVSLLLL
+38 TIFAFFLIFLLS
-48 LFLTACN
+48 LTACS
-55 ARSAES
+55 ARSSAP
-61 DAQQPTQ
+61 DAQQTSE
-68 PQAESVAL
+68 PQAETSS
-76 QVDVSGLPEGQCYR
+76 QVDISELPDGQCYR

-109 NGKVYSFSNAPAKL
+109 NGKVYSFSNAPGKL

-133 VLELPDVE
+133 ALELPDAE
-141 YIYSVCE
+141 YIYGVCE
-148 TGDTLALLAGANPLF
+148 NGDTLAVLAGADPLF
-163 FAGTDD
+163 FAGTDN
-169 EQSAQASSDGGH
+169 EQSAQASENGNH
-181 AIYIYD
+181 AIYLYD
-187 ETRHLTGSISLAER
+187 EAGNLTGSIPLAER
-201 GADAPYELDSNG
+201 CADAPYALDGDG
-213 TDYFMLFSDA
+213 TDYFLLFSDA

-244 LQLVCAD
+244 LQLACAD
-251 NAVYVCV
+251 GAVYVCV
-258 EGVRIYQTEKVVR
+258 EGDRIYQTEKLVR
-271 LNAQTLEPEAEL
+271 LNAQTLEFEAEL

-309 LRPDFA
+309 LRPDFE
-315 AGTMTAIL
+315 AGTMRAIL

-329 NTSVNNYRSVLETET
+329 NTSVNNYRSILETEP

-365 ETLEDPTVITL
+365 ETLEEPTVITL
-376 FAGAGSYDIEIAAA
+376 FAGAGSYEIELAAA
-390 NFQKLYPQYRI
+390 SFQKLYPQYRI

-438 DDAVFFEDLTRWM
+438 DDAGFFEDLTRWM

-567 PKNLDVADIRD
+567 PENLDVADIRN

-596 GRYVYPELKQYVYY
+596 GRYGYPELKQSVYY
-610 AYPSDYD
+610 AYPSDHD
-617 SGCQLDFNSLL
+617 GGCQLEFGSLL
-628 SINTKSEQKAG
+628 SINTQSEQKSG

-645 YLLSESY
+645 YLLSDAC
-652 QQSMNYLPVSDTVLQ
+652 QQSVNYLPVSDTVLQ
-667 EQFAQLLAQEKI
+667 EQFAQLLAEETVTQ
-679 TLEDIDTFYAL
+679 EDIDTFYTL
-690 VDHAQKP
+690 VDHAQKL

-702 PIEKII
+702 PIEQII
-708 QEEMAAYIDGAIDE
+708 EEEMAAYLDGVIDE

-738 EQKESFF
+738 EQK
-745 LNRTESKGNAAMTL
+745 
-759 TIYNLSASPSG
+759 
-770 EKTCTLSA
+770 
-778 EDAAVVE
+778 VE
-785 TLFSIDSMTP
+785 
-795 TANDSESVCA
+795 
-805 YQFDIENRSY
+805 
-815 LLDDSLDYVDAILR
+815 
-829 ESEDDYKYYGKHL
+829 
-842 SDAEIE
+842 
-848 SLREIIEAYAE
+848 